1 MLRNFIT
8 QKIMH
13 RKINEIAAIQSG
25 IYQKE
30 FPDGDV
36 IYLQVKDFEDAA
48 LKVNQLNPSLLY
60 AENLEGHLL
69 EEGDLLF
76 AAKGTSNFCAYYHV
90 ETAKTVASSAFFVI
104 KIKDKDLLLP
114 HFLCWY
120 LNHPAILALLKS
132 QAVGS
137 TIPSITKRMLEELEI
152 NLPDKETQLRIV
164 EINRLHQRENR
175 LRKSIAEKRD
185 LLLHASL
192 YTIIKPNNN
201 I

>member
-1 MLRNFIT
+1 
-8 QKIMH
+8 MH
-13 RKINEIAAIQSG
+13 RRIKETAIIQSG

-36 IYLQVKDFEDAA
+36 IYLQVKDFEDTA
-48 LKVNQLNPSLLY
+48 LKGKQLNPSLLY
-60 AENLEGHLL
+60 AENLNGHLL

-76 AAKGTSNFCAYYHV
+76 AAKGTSNFCTLYHA
-90 ETAKTVASSAFFVI
+90 ETGKAVASSAFFVI
-104 KIKDKDLLLP
+104 RIKDKELLRP
-114 HFLCWY
+114 NFLCWY

-137 TIPSITKRMLEELEI
+137 TIPSITKRMLEELEF

-164 EINRLHQRENR
+164 EISRLHQQENR
-175 LRKSIAEKRD
+175 LRQSIAEKRD

-192 YTIIKPNNN
+192 YKIIKPNNN

>member
-1 MLRNFIT
+1 
-8 QKIMH
+8 MH
-13 RKINEIAAIQSG
+13 APIKEIATVQSG

-36 IYLQVKDFEDAA
+36 IYLQVNDFEDAI
-48 LKVNQLNPSLLY
+48 LKEKQLRPSLLY
-60 AENLEGHLL
+60 TENLSGHLL

-76 AAKGTSNFCAYYHV
+76 AAKGTSNFCALYHA
-90 ETAKTVASSAFFVI
+90 ETGKAVASSAFFVI
-104 KIKDKDLLLP
+104 KIKEKDLLLP
-114 HFLCWY
+114 SFLYWY
-120 LNHPAILALLKS
+120 LNHPAILVLLKS

-152 NLPDKETQLRIV
+152 NLPDKERQLKIV
-164 EINRLHQRENR
+164 EISRLHQQENR
-175 LRKSIAEKRD
+175 LRQSIAEKRD
-185 LLLHASL
+185 LLLYASL

>member
-1 MLRNFIT
+1 
-8 QKIMH
+8 MH
-13 RKINEIAAIQSG
+13 ALIKEIATVQSG

-36 IYLQVKDFEDAA
+36 IYLQVNDFEDTT
-48 LKVNQLNPSLLY
+48 LKEKQLHPSLLY
-60 AENLEGHLL
+60 AENLSGHLL

-76 AAKGTSNFCAYYHV
+76 AAKGTSNFCALYHD
-90 ETAKTVASSAFFVI
+90 KTGKAVASSAFFVI

-120 LNHPAILALLKS
+120 LNHPAILVLLKS

-137 TIPSITKRMLEELEI
+137 TIPSITKRMLEELKI
-152 NLPDKETQLRIV
+152 NLPDKETQRRIV
-164 EINRLHQRENR
+164 EIGRLQQRENR
-175 LRKSIAEKRD
+175 LRQSIAAKRD

-192 YTIIKPNNN
+192 YKIIKPNNN

>member
-36 IYLQVKDFEDAA
+36 IYLQVKDFEDAT

-76 AAKGTSNFCAYYHV
+76 AAKGTSNFCALYHA
-90 ETAKTVASSAFFVI
+90 ETGNAVASSAFFVI
-104 KIKDKDLLLP
+104 RIKDKDLLLP
-114 HFLCWY
+114 NFLCWY
-120 LNHPAILALLKS
+120 LNHPAILALLQS

-137 TIPSITKRMLEELEI
+137 SIPSITKRMLEELEI
-152 NLPDKETQLRIV
+152 NLPDKEWQLKIV
-164 EINRLHQRENR
+164 EISRLHQQEKK
-175 LRKSIAEKRD
+175 LRQSIAEKRN

>member
-1 MLRNFIT
+1 
-8 QKIMH
+8 MH
-13 RKINEIAAIQSG
+13 ARIKEIAFIQSG

-48 LKVNQLNPSLLY
+48 LKVNRLNPSLLY
-60 AENLEGHLL
+60 AENLDGHLL

-76 AAKGTSNFCAYYHV
+76 AAKGTSNFCALYHA
-90 ETAKTVASSAFFVI
+90 EIGKAVASSAFFVI
-104 KIKDKDLLLP
+104 RIKDKELLRP
-114 HFLCWY
+114 NFLCWY

-137 TIPSITKRMLEELEI
+137 TIPSITKRMLEELVI
-152 NLPDKETQLRIV
+152 KLPDRGTQQKII
-164 EINRLHQRENR
+164 EIGRLQQQESR
-175 LRKSIAEKRD
+175 LRQSIAQKRD
-185 LLLHASL
+185 LLLHLAL
-192 YTIIKPNNN
+192 YKIIKPINN

>member
-1 MLRNFIT
+1 
-8 QKIMH
+8 MH
-13 RKINEIAAIQSG
+13 AQIKGIATVQSG

-36 IYLQVKDFEDAA
+36 IYLQVNDFEDTI
-48 LKVNQLNPSLLY
+48 LKEKQLNPSLLY
-60 AENLEGHLL
+60 AENLDGHLL

-76 AAKGTSNFCAYYHV
+76 AAKGTSNFCALYHD
-90 ETAKTVASSAFFVI
+90 ETRKVVASSAFFVI
-104 KIKDKDLLLP
+104 RIKDKDSLLP
-114 HFLCWY
+114 NFLYWY
-120 LNHPAILALLKS
+120 LNHPAILALLQS

-137 TIPSITKRMLEELEI
+137 SIPSITKRMLEELEI
-152 NLPDKETQLRIV
+152 NLPDKERQLKIV
-164 EINRLHQRENR
+164 EISRLHQQEKR
-175 LRKSIAEKRD
+175 LRRSIAEKRD